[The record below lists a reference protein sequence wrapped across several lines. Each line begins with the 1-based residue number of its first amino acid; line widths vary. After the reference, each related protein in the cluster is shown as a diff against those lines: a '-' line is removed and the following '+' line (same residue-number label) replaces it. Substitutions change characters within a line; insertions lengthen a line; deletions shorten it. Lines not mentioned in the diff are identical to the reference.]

1 MAEPLLVVL
10 DTMVIVRAIIGRE
23 GSVNDRI
30 LRAVATGDL
39 RLAVSD
45 AGHTELVKVMGYESV
60 KHKVKNPARAVAV
73 ALDVGTVGCFYHP
86 KRFDWPTV
94 PDPKDGWLLD
104 LAYTSGAAHVVT
116 DDPHLLTRRP
126 ALKELG
132 FSILAPQQVIPL
144 LPPLPPS

>member
-1 MAEPLLVVL
+1 
-10 DTMVIVRAIIGRE
+10 MVIVRAIIGRE

-45 AGHTELVKVMGYESV
+45 AGHTELVRVMGYEAV
-60 KHKVKNPARAVAV
+60 KEKVKNPARAVAV
-73 ALDVGTVGCFYHP
+73 ALDIGTVGDFYHP
-86 KRFDWPTV
+86 RRLDWPTI

-104 LAYTSGAAHVVT
+104 LAYESGAAHVVT
-116 DDPHLLTRRP
+116 DDPHLLKHRP
-126 ALKELG
+126 ALKEMG
-132 FSILAPQQVIPL
+132 FSILAPPQLLPL